1 MIKRN
6 HRQERTFM
14 LISAMEMSGFRL
26 DYSYEQGIHV
36 LELDEG

>member
-1 MIKRN
+1 
-6 HRQERTFM
+6 M